1 MQSENLFLSK
11 YIEIPMSPYLLF
23 IFHALTVRSRS
34 TLTRAKSFVKISV
47 FIKFSTIEIFRK
59 CTFLIWH

>member
-23 IFHALTVRSRS
+23 IFHALTVRSNFDQGQEFRQNKC
-34 TLTRAKSFVKISV
+34 LYQ
-47 FIKFSTIEIFRK
+47 IFYY
-59 CTFLIWH
+59 

>member
-47 FIKFSTIEIFRK
+47 YQIFYY
-59 CTFLIWH
+59 